1 MGHIGSRVVT
11 VGHRWSHRVTHF
23 RQDTVNFVNLVQAWS
38 VLVLVLVLAR
48 ASAVARFFG
57 AVPNHG
63 GPIERQATGRSQIM

>member
-38 VLVLVLVLAR
+38 VVVLVLAR
-48 ASAVARFFG
+48 ASAVSRLLRSRS
-57 AVPNHG
+57 NHG